1 VQQNPEPTLTETHT
15 KLLEMAA
22 RLAGVGHWHFHVPSG
37 RIVWSAETYR
47 IHGLDPD
54 SGEPDYEALLK
65 LYDPDSGRQ
74 LSELVSHAIATGE
87 GYEFRGTIVRPD
99 GSTRYVA
106 AKAECLRDAQGV
118 VEVLFGVFQDVTE
131 QTRSERFIR
140 TLADSIPAM
149 VGYWDSDL
157 RCRYA
162 NLQYRDWFGRNPDE
176 MIDLTLQE
184 LMGPTLFAKNEPFIR
199 GALRG
204 EAQAFER
211 TLEKPSGEIGHM
223 LARYIPEIDDA
234 GRVLGILT
242 LVTDVT
248 AIKQTEFRLQKAN
261 ELTHEALKTAQ
272 EALAA
277 KRAFLANISHE
288 LRNPLT
294 GIVGF
299 AALLAREAN
308 LDERASGQLMHIR
321 TAGETLQRTID
332 DLLDISRLDA
342 GQMAIAP
349 RPVDPR
355 LLADDALQFFSMQ
368 LQEKNLTAELSAD
381 GLPQAVML
389 DPVRVRQIITNLI
402 SNAVKFTAA
411 GRINVDAAYDETT
424 QRLTLQ
430 VRDTGRGIAQDNQAR
445 LFQRFAQIDA
455 STHPAR
461 SGTGLGLAICKELAE
476 AMGGEVGFRSRTGEG
491 SCFWVVLPAPRAEH
505 LPEKFSDEP
514 AAESERLLAGAAVL
528 IVDDHLANRILIR
541 QLLEP
546 LDVDVYDA
554 GSAAEALER
563 TAAQEF
569 DMILLD
575 LMMPEVDGVGAAR
588 MIRAQGRNQVT
599 PLIAFTAV
607 SERDIAGEDAGLFDD
622 ILTKPISPRGLL
634 ELLLRHRSGQVA
646 KV

>member
-1 VQQNPEPTLTETHT
+1 MQQKPEPTPTETHT

-54 SGEPDYEALLK
+54 AGEPDYEALLK

-74 LSELVSHAIATGE
+74 LSELVSRAIATGE
-87 GYEFRGTIVRPD
+87 GYEFKGTIVRPD

-176 MIDLTLQE
+176 MIGLTIQE
-184 LMGPTLFAKNEPFIR
+184 LMGPELFARNEPFIR

-223 LARYIPEIDDA
+223 LARYIPDMDDA

-261 ELTHEALKTAQ
+261 ELTHEALTTAQ

-355 LLADDALQFFSMQ
+355 LLADNALHFFSTQ

-389 DPVRVRQIITNLI
+389 DPLRVRQIITNLI

-411 GRINVDAAYDETT
+411 GGISIDAAYDETT

-430 VRDTGRGIAQDNQAR
+430 VRDTGRGIAPENQAK

-476 AMGGEVGFRSRTGEG
+476 AMGGEVGFMSKAGEG
-491 SCFWVVLPAPRAEH
+491 SCFWVVLPAPRVLH
-505 LPEKFSDEP
+505 LPDKPNDEP
-514 AAESERLLAGAAVL
+514 AADSERMLAGVAVL
-528 IVDDHLANRILIR
+528 IVDDHLANRTLIR

-546 LDVDVYDA
+546 LDVNVYDA

-575 LMMPEVDGVGAAR
+575 LVMPDVDGIGAAR
-588 MIRAQGRNQVT
+588 MIRAQGRNQAT
-599 PLIAFTAV
+599 PLIAFTAL
-607 SERDIAGEDAGLFDD
+607 SERDFAGEDAGLFDD
-622 ILTKPISPRGLL
+622 VLTKPISPRGLL

-646 KV
+646 QV